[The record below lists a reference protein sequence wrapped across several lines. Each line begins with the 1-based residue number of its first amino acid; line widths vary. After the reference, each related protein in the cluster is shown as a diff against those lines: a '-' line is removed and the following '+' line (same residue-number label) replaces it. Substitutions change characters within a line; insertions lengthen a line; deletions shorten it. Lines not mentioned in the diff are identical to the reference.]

1 VLIVLFCNRCK
12 KETCWQQKSGRNKP
26 LTQENNI
33 NTREKV
39 DNSAVQT
46 QNQSIPARTKKDT
59 TIDNEAWNAGKL
71 LSKIAQCNPN
81 QCGKKDK
88 TVHAMQKEF
97 AESDS
102 SEKSV
107 DDTQDDGDKDD
118 GSDDDDNNNNYQKR
132 SNVDD
137 ISQSGFSNANS
148 KHTKTRDASNND
160 HEDNDLLTQVMAA
173 KPRWVDL

>member
-1 VLIVLFCNRCK
+1 VLIVLFHNRCNK
-12 KETCWQQKSGRNKP
+12 KETCWQQKSGRSKP

-33 NTREKV
+33 NTR
-39 DNSAVQT
+39 DSTVQT
-46 QNQSIPARTKKDT
+46 QNQSISARSKKDT
-59 TIDNEAWNAGKL
+59 TIDDEAWNAGKL

-88 TVHAMQKEF
+88 TVHAMQKGF

-107 DDTQDDGDKDD
+107 DDTQDDVDKDD
-118 GSDDDDNNNNYQKR
+118 GGDDDDNNYQKR

-137 ISQSGFSNANS
+137 ISQSGFSNAS
-148 KHTKTRDASNND
+148 
-160 HEDNDLLTQVMAA
+160 
-173 KPRWVDL
+173 